1 MTALKTL
8 CIQLYTPDRSAEI
21 ADLFHQSVH
30 AIDPALYTPEQQ
42 EAWAPTPPDY
52 ARWSER
58 LALKRPSLAIV
69 EGRLAGFIELDADGH
84 IDCLYTHPAFQGM
97 GVASALYAYLET
109 EARSRQLSRLYVEAS
124 RVARPFFERRGF
136 NLIRANEVQRG
147 GTKLTNYR
155 MEKTLVPA
163 EPDTESGT

>member
-1 MTALKTL
+1 MTASKTL
-8 CIQLYTPDRSAEI
+8 SIQPYTPARSAEI

-58 LALKRPSLAIV
+58 LALKRPFLAIV
-69 EGRLAGFIELDADGH
+69 EKRLAGFIELDADGH

-97 GVASALYAYLET
+97 GVASALYAHLEA

-136 NLIRANEVQRG
+136 SLTAENEVQRG
-147 GTKLTNYR
+147 GTKLINYR
-155 MEKTLVPA
+155 MEKTLAPV
-163 EPDTESGT
+163 EPDADAGT

>member
-1 MTALKTL
+1 MT
-8 CIQLYTPDRSAEI
+8 IQPYTAARSAEI

-52 ARWSER
+52 VRWSER
-58 LALKRPSLAIV
+58 LAFKRPFLAIV
-69 EGRLAGFIELDADGH
+69 EERLAGFIELDADGH
-84 IDCLYTHPAFQGM
+84 IDCLYTHPEYQGM
-97 GVASALYAYLET
+97 GVASALYTHLEA
-109 EARSRQLSRLYVEAS
+109 EARSRQLSCLYVEAS

-136 NLIRANEVQRG
+136 SLIRENEVQRG
-147 GTKLTNYR
+147 GTKLNNYR

-163 EPDTESGT
+163 EPNADTGT